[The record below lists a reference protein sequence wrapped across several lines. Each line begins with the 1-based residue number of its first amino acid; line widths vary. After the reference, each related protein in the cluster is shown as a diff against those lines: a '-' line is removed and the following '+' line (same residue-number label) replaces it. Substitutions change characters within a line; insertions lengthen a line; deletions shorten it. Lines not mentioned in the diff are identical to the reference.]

1 MHLLVKNIKCWIPN
15 HVQKPGNTYTAV
27 SLMIISSIFGSPT
40 WCSYAPIHGLDLVI
54 MTKAWNLDIYILQ
67 MMVFGIVAR
76 KYELSWLIGS
86 IKAEQFRVG
95 QARCQYNEWWCIYK
109 NTEKLT
115 PVVDET
121 CMIKWKYQWDTDIS
135 DLTLLRLLLLLLK
148 LYVEW
153 EPCMP
158 STFAVAHVIYTLHK
172 QNTIGVC
179 NVFAIIWSYW
189 TIATSLSKCWI
200 KVIIFLQFKGSDALL
215 IC

>member
-95 QARCQYNEWWCIYK
+95 QARCKYNEWWCIYK
-109 NTEKLT
+109 KYRKINAGGWWNMHDQMEISMRYRHFWLNTIEA
-115 PVVDET
+115 
-121 CMIKWKYQWDTDIS
+121 
-135 DLTLLRLLLLLLK
+135 TLVITK
-148 LYVEW
+148 
-153 EPCMP
+153 
-158 STFAVAHVIYTLHK
+158 AVCWMRTLHAFHICCCSRYLHLTQTK
-172 QNTIGVC
+172 YNR
-179 NVFAIIWSYW
+179 
-189 TIATSLSKCWI
+189 SL
-200 KVIIFLQFKGSDALL
+200 
-215 IC
+215 